1 VDPVFHARP
10 GAGAAAATHV
20 LRAGRT
26 GAARRALGDLRRA
39 RAHVPGELPLP
50 VAEDTLDHWTTQGHA
65 RGWEAFSETRPGLLP
80 VPVSDMLYRLS
91 GPESSF
97 FLRPKP
103 ILLPSRPAAHLTYQH
118 WPCLSCVILLPS
130 QAGSTTLLTLCAVSL
145 GARADP
151 TAVPGRQ
158 HNLTYPLCCV
168 SWCQSRS
175 YCRPRPA
182 AQPYLPFA
190 LCLLVPEPIL
200 LPSQAGSTTLL
211 TLCAVSLGSR
221 AASCTSTLTLPP
233 RRRRRR
239 KRCRPRGSW
248 SSRCCSQW
256 GPACERL
263 RTLFKPLLN
272 FRGLFQSV
280 LDFKFPV
287 EIPKS
292 QVGVLG
298 GCCYGASVALGR
310 RQANEQC
317 VALPPSSPP
326 RSSTPLAAHDTPE
339 SEWGCVVAPGAVP
352 CLGTPSRACGHAR

>member
-1 VDPVFHARP
+1 
-10 GAGAAAATHV
+10 
-20 LRAGRT
+20 
-26 GAARRALGDLRRA
+26 
-39 RAHVPGELPLP
+39 
-50 VAEDTLDHWTTQGHA
+50 
-65 RGWEAFSETRPGLLP
+65 
-80 VPVSDMLYRLS
+80 
-91 GPESSF
+91 
-97 FLRPKP
+97 
-103 ILLPSRPAAHLTYQH
+103 LPSPHLFRPF
-118 WPCLSCVILLPS
+118 V
-130 QAGSTTLLTLCAVSL
+130 
-145 GARADP
+145 
-151 TAVPGRQ
+151 
-158 HNLTYPLCCV
+158 
-168 SWCQSRS
+168 
-175 YCRPRPA
+175 
-182 AQPYLPFA
+182 
-190 LCLLVPEPIL
+190 LCLLVPESIL